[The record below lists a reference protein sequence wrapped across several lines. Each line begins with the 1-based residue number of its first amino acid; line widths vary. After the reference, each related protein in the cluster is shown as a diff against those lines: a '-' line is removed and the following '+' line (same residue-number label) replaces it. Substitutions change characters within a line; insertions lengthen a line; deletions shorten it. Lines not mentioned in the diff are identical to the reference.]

1 MSIPLVN
8 LSEVS
13 FDPDRLM
20 SEIEPALQ
28 ALYPSEPDFNALA
41 KGTPLHH
48 LVNQGTILDIGA
60 NIGFSAVG
68 FRKVGIEAYI
78 QCFEP
83 NPFLAH
89 IIEAIIG
96 RIDRVDVQTIG
107 FSDIPGLLKL
117 YVPFVD
123 GRPIHQEASINLLHF
138 SAPFIIS
145 RLQSYGSKIELVEVE
160 AEIKTLDSLNL
171 DTSFIKIDVEG
182 AEGAVL
188 RGAAQTIDRCR
199 PILHIEN
206 GALEATQSFLTA
218 MDYDWFTFGK
228 NATSLTK
235 SKDHYNRYWI
245 PCEKIR
251 FIGDMIGRSGLY
263 QR

>member
-1 MSIPLVN
+1 MSIPLVS

-28 ALYPSEPDFNALA
+28 ARYPSEPDFNALA
-41 KGTPLHH
+41 QGTSLHH
-48 LVNQGTILDIGA
+48 LVNQGPILDIGA

-68 FRKVGIEAYI
+68 FRKVGLKSQIH
-78 QCFEP
+78 CFEP
-83 NPFLAH
+83 NRFLAH
-89 IIEAIIG
+89 IIEAIIH
-96 RIDRVDVQTIG
+96 RIDRISVQNIG
-107 FSDIPGLLKL
+107 FSDAAGLLKL

-123 GRPIHQEASINLLHF
+123 GRPIHQEASINLQHF
-138 SAPFIIS
+138 SAPFIS
-145 RLQSYGSKIELVEVE
+145 NRLRGYGSKVELVEVE

-171 DTSFIKIDVEG
+171 DASFIKIDVEG

-188 RGAAQTIDRCR
+188 RGAAETIERCR

-206 GALEATQSFLTA
+206 GALEATKDFLTKI
-218 MDYDWFTFGK
+218 DYDWFNYGKDATF
-228 NATSLTK
+228 LTK
-235 SKDHYNRYWI
+235 SRNHYNRYWI

-251 FIGDMIGRSGLY
+251 NISDMIGRG
-263 QR
+263 